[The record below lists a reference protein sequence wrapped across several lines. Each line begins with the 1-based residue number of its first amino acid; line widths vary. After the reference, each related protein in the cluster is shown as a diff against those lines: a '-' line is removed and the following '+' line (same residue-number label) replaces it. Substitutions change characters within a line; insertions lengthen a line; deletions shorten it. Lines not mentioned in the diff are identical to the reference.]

1 MSEHAQIEH
10 LMRELYANRVRGDLP
25 AVCRSF
31 SADAEFRI
39 VSSGQPSPI
48 SITAKGVLE
57 FRPLLQLLIKAFRLT
72 DLTILFMS
80 IDDARAAIYWQ
91 ANVRSKITGGTV
103 PTELIDLVEIDDGR
117 IINFREFALPRSR
130 PA

>member
-1 MSEHAQIEH
+1 MSERAQIEH

-39 VSSGQPSPI
+39 VSSGQASPI
-48 SITAKGVLE
+48 AISAKGIDE
-57 FRPLLQLLIKAFRLT
+57 FRPLLELLIKAFRLS
-72 DLTILFMS
+72 DLTISFMS
-80 IDDARAAIYWQ
+80 IDGARVAVYWQ

-103 PTELIDLVEIDDGR
+103 PTELIDLLEISDGR
-117 IINFREFALPRSR
+117 IVNFREFAVPRSI

>member
-1 MSEHAQIEH
+1 MSERAQIED
-10 LMRELYANRVRGDLP
+10 LMRELYANRLRGDLP

-39 VSSGQPSPI
+39 VSSGQASPI
-48 SITAKGVLE
+48 AITAKGIDE
-57 FRPLLQLLIKAFRLT
+57 FRPLLELLIKAFRLT

-80 IDDARAAIYWQ
+80 IDGGRAAVYWQ

-103 PTELIDLVEIDDGR
+103 PTEMIDLVEISEGR
-117 IINFREFALPRSR
+117 IVNFREFAVPSSIF
-130 PA
+130 A

>member
-1 MSEHAQIEH
+1 MSERAQIED
-10 LMRELYANRVRGDLP
+10 LMRELYANRLRGDLP

-39 VSSGQPSPI
+39 VSSGQASPI
-48 SITAKGVLE
+48 AITAKGIDE
-57 FRPLLQLLIKAFRLT
+57 FRPLLELLIKAFRLT

-80 IDDARAAIYWQ
+80 IDGGRAAVYWQ

-103 PTELIDLVEIDDGR
+103 PTEMIDLVEISEGR
-117 IINFREFALPRSR
+117 IVNFREFAVPSSIS
-130 PA
+130 A